1 MDTRFD
7 NLSHAKVRLL
17 YHIVLATK
25 YRRDCLLGIEDEV
38 RLAIVACAARSDFDI
53 VEVAIDEGDHMHL
66 LVRVRKPD
74 ISVGRVVRR
83 IKQDT
88 TRALWQ
94 NPETQVVLERFYW
107 GKRHKLWSNGYFAA
121 TTGNDLE
128 IVRGYIRNQARWK
141 DADFENPP
149 LEPRN

>member
-25 YRRDCLLGIEDEV
+25 YRKNCLLGIEDEV
-38 RLAIVACAARSDFDI
+38 RRAIAACAARSDFDI
-53 VEVAIDEGDHMHL
+53 VEVAIDKGDHIHL
-66 LVRVRKPD
+66 LVRLRKPN
-74 ISVGRVVRR
+74 ISVGQVVRR

-88 TRALWQ
+88 TRALWR
-94 NPETQVVLERFYW
+94 NTDTQTVLKQFYW
-107 GKRHKLWSNGYFAA
+107 GKRRKLWSNGYFAA
-121 TTGNDLE
+121 TAGNDLE
-128 IVRGYIRNQARWK
+128 IVRGYIKNQVHWK
-141 DADFENPP
+141 ETGFENPP